1 MTCLALVAL
10 MCIWQA
16 RLNARRAEHLKRIS
30 RTDPLTGCLNR
41 LGSAERFAGE
51 LSPDP
56 RVGVV
61 LFDLV
66 GFKAVN
72 DTHGHPAGD
81 ELLVW
86 VANTLHALVRDS
98 DAVARLGG
106 DEFALILPGMD
117 HEGAEAVA
125 ARTRLA
131 LAERV
136 QATSGVAAAPAD
148 GYDADALVR
157 AADERLYAARRVT
170 AI

>member
-1 MTCLALVAL
+1 M
-10 MCIWQA
+10 
-16 RLNARRAEHLKRIS
+16 NARQAQHLKRIS
-30 RTDPLTGCLNR
+30 RTDPLTGSLNR
-41 LGSAERFAGE
+41 LGFAERFAADE
-51 LSPDP
+51 SPDP
-56 RVGVV
+56 RLALV

-72 DTHGHPAGD
+72 DTFGHPAGD

-86 VANTLHALVRDS
+86 VARTLAALVRDG

-117 HEGAEAVA
+117 IDGAEAVA

-136 QATSGVAAAPAD
+136 RATTGVAAAPAD
-148 GYDADALVR
+148 GYGADALVR
-157 AADERLYAARRVT
+157 AADERLYAARRVN
-170 AI
+170 A